1 MDFTL
6 IKKINIKEGEVK
18 KITSSSKI
26 IWEKPTTLI
35 VPITTKNEM
44 PVTKL
49 NIKAGQKITIK
60 YYITKNQ
67 GYVYDARR
75 IGLSYYG
82 TVEGTAYPINDAD
95 LNKHCTIGPL
105 TAAQDGI
112 LTIGANANLVNA
124 GKETIGSL
132 SNYSGDIPV
141 GKYIK
146 IFVE

>member
-26 IWEKPTTLI
+26 IWEKPTVLI
-35 VPITTKNEM
+35 APITTKNEM

-49 NIKAGQKITIK
+49 DIKAGQKITIK

-82 TVEGTAYPINDAD
+82 TVEGTDYPINDAD
-95 LNKHCTIGPL
+95 LNKHCIIGPL
-105 TAAQDGI
+105 AATQDGI